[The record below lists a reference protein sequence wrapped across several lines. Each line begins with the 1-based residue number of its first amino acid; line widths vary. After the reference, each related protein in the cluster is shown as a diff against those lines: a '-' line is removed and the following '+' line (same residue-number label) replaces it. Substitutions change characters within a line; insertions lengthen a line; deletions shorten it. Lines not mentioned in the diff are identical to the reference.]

1 MDEDRLVVAVDAAF
15 RPHVRLAAVLLHE
28 RAARAQRGGFVEVA
42 PQREEGDVRIVHL
55 RGDDGEGLRLALGHL
70 AAAPAVGVRQPL
82 AQHDVVRAVD
92 EDAQPRDRHAARQR
106 RRPHV
111 HGAVRL
117 PHGKPDVG
125 HADELPV
132 PLPFV
137 LVLFVVDA
145 QQVDPVRDGAAVPPH
160 VERGRLLL
168 VQARGEADRPRNGIA
183 RQFRRILRV
192 AATPVV
198 TAIAVLLAGEE
209 LHDVARRH
217 GTERVDE
224 IRHVHRLD
232 GHGAAAA
239 RRQVAPG
246 GGKRDGGR
254 PVARRPRAAE
264 LLRRHAPVRH
274 RKPRMHD
281 HLVGRARLEVAP
293 QNAGVA
299 PIHPVLRERP
309 RLRLHLHVVHQRDK
323 IGTVREFQID
333 FPLRCLE
340 ASHGGYGLL
349 LRGFFRF
356 RHRPLRRLGRLRRP
370 GRLRNGIRGR
380 PLPNTRSR
388 RLGRGRC
395 DLRLSVLGTVAASPR
410 QNQGRQSGKPTETL
424 HGNLLLHFAAAL
436 RSRMT
441 LNMTDG

>member
-1 MDEDRLVVAVDAAF
+1 
-15 RPHVRLAAVLLHE
+15 
-28 RAARAQRGGFVEVA
+28 
-42 PQREEGDVRIVHL
+42 
-55 RGDDGEGLRLALGHL
+55 
-70 AAAPAVGVRQPL
+70 
-82 AQHDVVRAVD
+82 
-92 EDAQPRDRHAARQR
+92 
-106 RRPHV
+106 
-111 HGAVRL
+111 
-117 PHGKPDVG
+117 
-125 HADELPV
+125 
-132 PLPFV
+132 
-137 LVLFVVDA
+137 
-145 QQVDPVRDGAAVPPH
+145 
-160 VERGRLLL
+160 
-168 VQARGEADRPRNGIA
+168 
-183 RQFRRILRV
+183 
-192 AATPVV
+192 
-198 TAIAVLLAGEE
+198 
-209 LHDVARRH
+209 
-217 GTERVDE
+217 
-224 IRHVHRLD
+224 
-232 GHGAAAA
+232 
-239 RRQVAPG
+239 
-246 GGKRDGGR
+246 
-254 PVARRPRAAE
+254 
-264 LLRRHAPVRH
+264 
-274 RKPRMHD
+274 MHD

-340 ASHGGYGLL
+340 TSHGGYGLL
-349 LRGFFRF
+349 PRGFFRF